1 MIAIECENEALKK
14 SVFEFFRMKFP
25 KDYKTLD
32 LKLEIKVEDEFI
44 FLELKRDKINIS
56 DKLNIKNEKAHFIIK
71 RYLFDLFSNYSNFDA
86 GFGILTGV
94 RPLKLISKVFDSN
107 TYEDSVKILFDKYR
121 IKRIDSD
128 FLYKIYKNQKNVRKN
143 SNVNDYNIY
152 VHIPF
157 CPSRC
162 SYCSFD
168 TTIENKVKMEAY
180 TETLIKEI
188 QNINIILQKNLSQ
201 FILVEEHLHQ

>member
-56 DKLNIKNEKAHFIIK
+56 DKLNIEDEKAHFIIK
-71 RYLFDLFSNYSNFDA
+71 RYLFDLFSNYSNFDD

-107 TYEDSVKILFDKYR
+107 TYEDSVKILFD
-121 IKRIDSD
+121 
-128 FLYKIYKNQKNVRKN
+128 
-143 SNVNDYNIY
+143 
-152 VHIPF
+152 
-157 CPSRC
+157 
-162 SYCSFD
+162 
-168 TTIENKVKMEAY
+168 E
-180 TETLIKEI
+180 
-188 QNINIILQKNLSQ
+188 
-201 FILVEEHLHQ
+201 